1 MSNIK
6 VDIVQEMMPFCIQK
20 VSKREGPF
28 SVYDSAM
35 LAVDYANALIE
46 ALKDKSDLH
55 RRFATK
61 MLPIASKQIDDRNS
75 AAYRVLGSYE
85 VKQPIKRSAE
95 LAVSFADSM
104 VIAVDEGNLND

>member
-1 MSNIK
+1 
-6 VDIVQEMMPFCIQK
+6 
-20 VSKREGPF
+20 
-28 SVYDSAM
+28 
-35 LAVDYANALIE
+35 
-46 ALKDKSDLH
+46 
-55 RRFATK
+55 

>member
-28 SVYDSAM
+28 SAYDSAM

-85 VKQPIKRSAE
+85 VKQPTNG
-95 LAVSFADSM
+95 VSTPSENFSSKMDCKGED
-104 VIAVDEGNLND
+104 VF